1 MKDTSLIK
9 SRPDIASLL
18 AIAYIFSLSLI
29 NQPVYGK
36 ISLSE
41 VIFPFL
47 LVTIFYHHK
56 VRISIKSFLNPSDF
70 FIFLLVVILVIYT
83 TIYTN
88 NHTVFNLVTMGYLL
102 LLGLIFRMFSIADSK
117 GFVKVLILGFSLCG
131 MSLVLTG
138 SVGWIWALI
147 CKQHNIWAWYYLD
160 FPYLG
165 DIPRARGWAGTP
177 EMMASL
183 LSVSLLLKCLLPKTM
198 ELNSQLLKWAMGIE
212 FVGLFLCF
220 SKTLIL
226 LVGIFIFMSAFQFYG
241 TRKVLVFIYGL
252 LFCLL
257 YLVGTNFIWIN
268 SHNSSI
274 PNSSKIAITKIRTI
288 GKDNYIFSTPYYELK
303 RAAILAGKEK
313 GFFFI
318 KGATFNSWLD
328 HLKIE
333 KKFPEHLESYDPHC
347 TYLGAFAELG
357 WLGLLIVFGLLA
369 SPILTCIFPLNG
381 IALTEHRLIL
391 GFSLFFF
398 LLAFNTDLLHFRHW
412 WIISIGSIRFLT
424 TKPLR
429 V

>member
-1 MKDTSLIK
+1 MIDTYLSK
-9 SRPDIASLL
+9 FRPNVASLL

-47 LVTIFYHHK
+47 LVSIFYHQK
-56 VRISIKSFLNPSDF
+56 VRICIKSFLNPSDF
-70 FIFLLVVILVIYT
+70 FIFLLVLLLVIYT
-83 TIYTN
+83 AIYPN
-88 NHTVFNLVTMGYLL
+88 SHTLFNLVTAGYLFL
-102 LLGLIFRMFSIADSK
+102 VGLVFRMFSIADYK
-117 GFVKVLILGFSLCG
+117 GLVTVLILGFSLCG
-131 MSLVLTG
+131 MALVLTG

-226 LVGIFIFMSAFQFYG
+226 LAGIFIFMRAFQYHG
-241 TRKVLVFIYGL
+241 TKKVLVFIFGL
-252 LFCLL
+252 LFCFL
-257 YLVGTNFIWIN
+257 YLVGTNFIWIK
-268 SHNSSI
+268 SHNGYI
-274 PNSSKIAITKIRTI
+274 PISSKIAITKIRTI
-288 GKDNYIFSTPYYELK
+288 DKDNYIFSTPYYELK
-303 RAAILAGKEK
+303 RAAILAEKEK

-328 HLKIE
+328 HLKFQ
-333 KKFPEHLESYDPHC
+333 KKFPENLESYDPHC

-357 WLGLLIVFGLLA
+357 WLGLLIVFGLLVT
-369 SPILTCIFPLNG
+369 PILTCIFPLNG

-412 WIISIGSIRFLT
+412 WIISTGLIQFLAT
-424 TKPLR
+424 R
-429 V
+429 HVRA